1 LIKDKYKLVLASS
14 SERRLMLLK
23 RIGYIPDEIDVPD
36 INEFIKQGEKPG
48 QYVIRMARSKAEI
61 VSRRHKNSYIIAA
74 DTVIFSGA
82 KIYGKASNKEEALK
96 ILKQLSGKKHRVYGG
111 ICIISPNKNIV
122 LRTIITH
129 VSFRIITE
137 KELDDYLDS
146 EEWKGKAGC
155 YAIQGMASKFV
166 KRING
171 NYDNVVG
178 LSVVD
183 ADKMLKGIFS

>member
-1 LIKDKYKLVLASS
+1 
-14 SERRLMLLK
+14 MLLK
-23 RIGYIPDEIDVPD
+23 RVGYIPDEIDVPD

-48 QYVIRMARSKAEI
+48 RYVIRMARSKAEI

-96 ILKQLSGKKHRVYGG
+96 TLKQLSGKKHRVYGG
-111 ICIISPNKNIV
+111 ICIISPYKNIL

-137 KELDDYLDS
+137 EELDDYLDS

-178 LSVVD
+178 LSLVD
-183 ADKMLKGIFS
+183 ADKMLKGIFP

>member
-1 LIKDKYKLVLASS
+1 MIKDKFKLVLASS
-14 SERRLMLLK
+14 SDRRLTLLK
-23 RIGYIPDEIDVPD
+23 KIGYIPDEVDTPEID
-36 INEFIKQGEKPG
+36 EFVHQGEKPST
-48 QYVIRMARSKAEI
+48 YVIRMAKNKAEK
-61 VSRRHKNSYIIAA
+61 VSSRHKNSYIIAA

-82 KIYGKASNKEEALK
+82 KIYGKASDKEEALK

-111 ICIISPNKNIV
+111 LCIISPNKNIA
-122 LRTIITH
+122 LRTIITQ
-129 VSFRIITE
+129 VSFRIINE
-137 KELDDYLDS
+137 EEIKDYLDS

-178 LSVVD
+178 LSVID
-183 ADKMLKGIFS
+183 ADKMLKGIIP

>member
-1 LIKDKYKLVLASS
+1 
-14 SERRLMLLK
+14 MLLK

-48 QYVIRMARSKAEI
+48 PYVIRMARNKAKI

-74 DTVIFSGA
+74 DTVVFSGA
-82 KIYGKASNKEEALK
+82 KIHGKASNKEEALK
-96 ILKQLSGKKHRVYGG
+96 VLKQLSGKKHRVYGG
-111 ICIISPNKNIV
+111 ICIISPNKNIL
-122 LRTIITH
+122 LRTVITH

-137 KELDDYLDS
+137 EELDDYLDS

-166 KRING
+166 KGING

-178 LSVVD
+178 LSVIDV
-183 ADKMLKGIFS
+183 DKMLKGVIP

>member
-1 LIKDKYKLVLASS
+1 
-14 SERRLMLLK
+14 MLLK

-36 INEFIKQGEKPG
+36 IDEFIEQGEKPG
-48 QYVIRMARSKAEI
+48 PYVIRMARNKAKI

-82 KIYGKASNKEEALK
+82 KIHGKASNKEEAFK
-96 ILKQLSGKKHRVYGG
+96 TIKQLSGKKHRVYGG
-111 ICIISPNKNIV
+111 LCIISPNKNIA
-122 LRTIITH
+122 LRTIITQ
-129 VSFRIITE
+129 VSFRIINE
-137 KELDDYLDS
+137 EEIKDYLDS

-178 LSVVD
+178 LSVID
-183 ADKMLKGIFS
+183 ADKMLKGIIT